1 MKYLVSDVESWGK
14 ELDAMP
20 APDPG
25 RRKVGKKEAVFLLAK
40 KLQAAARRGFST
52 AELLEVL
59 ASKGLTVHIDTVRAA
74 LKLVG
79 RSAAARPGGGRRSA
93 GAPKGPPSGSGS
105 EPGPTSVQSN
115 AGVSVGDRPGHRAE
129 VGPELALTL
138 GRSATGESAE
148 AGAES
153 ATASG
158 RPNAGASDGVNPDA
172 DVGVGRQR
180 DLGRGRREDGEVA
193 EAELEMDPT
202 AGRSEAAGSEGTEPE
217 NGTDSGAVERA
228 AADLEQAGAPPVSAA
243 VDGPGRGLQSPAEV
257 PGKQVGE
264 AAGRSAAPPAGV
276 TRGGPEASSTRTPER
291 KAAALAPVRGS
302 FTPREDSDE
311 I

>member
-79 RSAAARPGGGRRSA
+79 RSAATRPGGGRRSA
-93 GAPKGPPSGSGS
+93 GAPKVLPAGSGS

-115 AGVSVGDRPGHRAE
+115 AGVSVGDRP
-129 VGPELALTL
+129 LL
-138 GRSATGESAE
+138 GAE
-148 AGAES
+148 AGPESGPTTVRGAVGQLAE
-153 ATASG
+153 AKAETDTAPARS
-158 RPNAGASDGVNPDA
+158 NSGASDGVNPDA

-276 TRGGPEASSTRTPER
+276 TRGGPASSSRTPER
-291 KAAALAPVRGS
+291 KATALAPVRGS